1 VTERHESQ
9 QRVAEHVATLE
20 AVFGNSVFGVL
31 VLDAEDRVL
40 RANDVFARM
49 SGYDPATIV
58 GMPARLV
65 THEADP
71 LELVDGAAADGGTT
85 VGIAHRRLIARDGTP
100 YFVATETRTLPP
112 DGDARRIII
121 VNDVTRLHE
130 ANTEL
135 SQRARFDAQTGL
147 LARSHFRARLAA
159 ELDRAARDA
168 ATVAVLWID
177 LDGFKQVNDRY
188 GHQAGDAALREVAGR
203 LQQLIR
209 RHDAVG
215 RLGGD
220 EFAILVTD
228 LGHAEDLEPVT
239 QRVLD
244 TLREPVHLHDTQ
256 VCLSGS
262 VGVAM
267 SPADGTD
274 PDTLLHSADTAMYSA
289 KEGGSDRRVYF
300 RAAMNEAAEHRAGLR
315 HDLAEALRKR
325 RFVLH
330 YQPVVDIA
338 TRAVR
343 SVEAL
348 IRWERD
354 GAVVPAADFMA
365 VAEQTGQLQAIG
377 AISLDL
383 LDEDLPVLR
392 GELGDGAL
400 TVCVNLS
407 PAQLEER
414 EMLDRLLAWGPPGG
428 FEGIVIEVTEAAALA
443 RGGRAVETL
452 ALLSRLG
459 VRLSIDDFGT
469 GYSNL
474 ALLDRLRPSLIK
486 IDRTLLVG
494 AIDQPR
500 GEAVLRAAVQLAHAL
515 EAEVVLEGV
524 ENERLWTLAQSLPAE
539 QAQGFHLGRPMPLAD
554 LANWVRSRR

>member
-1 VTERHESQ
+1 MH
-9 QRVAEHVATLE
+9 
-20 AVFGNSVFGVL
+20 
-31 VLDAEDRVL
+31 
-40 RANDVFARM
+40 
-49 SGYDPATIV
+49 
-58 GMPARLV
+58 
-65 THEADP
+65 
-71 LELVDGAAADGGTT
+71 
-85 VGIAHRRLIARDGTP
+85 
-100 YFVATETRTLPP
+100 
-112 DGDARRIII
+112 
-121 VNDVTRLHE
+121 DVTRLHE

-135 SQRARFDAQTGL
+135 AQRARFDAQTGL
-147 LARSHFRARLAA
+147 LARGHFRARLAA
-159 ELDRAARDA
+159 ELDRAGRTD

-188 GHQAGDAALREVAGR
+188 GHQAGDVALREIAGR

-228 LGHAEDLEPVT
+228 VGHAEDLEPVT

-244 TLREPVHLHDTQ
+244 TLREPVHLRDTQ
-256 VCLSGS
+256 VYLSGS
-262 VGVAM
+262 VGVAVA
-267 SPADGTD
+267 PADGTD

-289 KEGGSDRRVYF
+289 KEGGCDRRVYF
-300 RAAMNEAAEHRAGLR
+300 REAMNQAAEDRAGLR
-315 HDLAEALRKR
+315 HDLAVALRER

-330 YQPVVDIA
+330 YQPVIDVA
-338 TRAVR
+338 SGAVR

-348 IRWERD
+348 IRWQRD
-354 GAVVPAADFMA
+354 GTVVTAGDFMS
-365 VAEQTGQLQAIG
+365 VAEQTGQLRAIG

-383 LDEDLPVLR
+383 LDEDLRVLR
-392 GELGDGAL
+392 GELGGEAL

-414 EMLDRLLAWGPPGG
+414 EMLDRLLAWEPAGG
-428 FEGIVIEVTEAAALA
+428 FDEIVIEVTEAAALA

-452 ALLSRLG
+452 TLLGRLG

-474 ALLDRLRPSLIK
+474 GLLDRLRPSFIK

-494 AIDQPR
+494 AVDQPR

-524 ENERLWTLAQSLPAE
+524 ENERLWSLARSLPAE

-554 LANWVRSRR
+554 LVSWIRSRR